1 MKLAALVSKSWLAR
15 AQLPEIVARFGRR
28 RPVHAEFDTSRRCA
42 VNGNV
47 KVHPVGDF
55 RLLFAKESL
64 KQTANHVSLGAAPW
78 LGHRGG

>member
-1 MKLAALVSKSWLAR
+1 MKLAALVSKSWLTR

-28 RPVHAEFDTSRRCA
+28 RPVHAKFDASRRCA

-47 KVHPVGDF
+47 KVHPVGNF
-55 RLLFAKESL
+55 CLFFAKEPL